1 MRQALAGMVTHTDE
15 MIGDIVRQWGFLDWI
30 RVSLAWKVSRLLQVA
45 ALKGTAAWD
54 NTLVVFSPTQPP
66 DTYLAILPRPGP
78 HCMLLEP

>member
-1 MRQALAGMVTHTDE
+1 MGLSRLDLRLANLE
-15 MIGDIVRQWGFLDWI
+15 
-30 RVSLAWKVSRLLQVA
+30 VSRLLQVA

>member
-1 MRQALAGMVTHTDE
+1 MDLRLANLESVTA
-15 MIGDIVRQWGFLDWI
+15 I
-30 RVSLAWKVSRLLQVA
+30 RLLQVA

-78 HCMLLEP
+78 RCMLLEP